1 MGERLM
7 KGYNGAVIA
16 YGQTG
21 SGKTHTISGMQ
32 RRMIRHVCKLVD
44 FERERTKQSTVQ
56 LHMACV
62 EVYNDKVRD
71 LLGNSRLVDV
81 KTSSS
86 SNSTADW
93 SLSVRF
99 PKLVWTELNRFE
111 DSVMS
116 LTKAR
121 TTRAVGRTSVHE
133 YSSRSHAIYM
143 YRVSIKVNEESKM
156 SAVLFLVDLAGSE
169 RLKKS
174 EATGVRKTE
183 TQHINKSLSALGD
196 VCAALDASSSS
207 SCSSS
212 HIPYRNSK
220 LTLLLK
226 DALGGNTTTVLIS
239 TVSPENECNHESLCT
254 LSFAQRCRNIDL
266 KAVTAN
272 VRQRD
277 MNTYLK
283 QDMKRIKSQLSKAI
297 EEREEFRERIIRHE
311 KRFRESKDLLK
322 SARRDLDHE
331 KRELNA
337 LRSEV
342 KTLRKVVSDLK
353 DDARRAK
360 TLIKKMSPRLTE
372 SKVPR
377 SPPSSRARARSSS
390 FSSTTSGTK
399 VPSSRLRAPS
409 SRLKASSSRLKLP
422 ASRLKT
428 PASRLKTPASRLKTP
443 ASKLKTPASRLK
455 TPASRLKTPASRLL
469 KTPASRIPKPQ
480 SSRKSS
486 AKPLWK

>member
-443 ASKLKTPASRLK
+443 AS
-455 TPASRLKTPASRLL
+455 RLKTPASRLL